1 MSSMKLLIP
10 TAGPVPAREN
20 AEYISK
26 LACSLEA
33 ELVVLHIIKDNNQEA
48 GKEAFKIFENQCNKE
63 NIKIKTIIENGEV
76 IPSISKVAEAED
88 VELIV
93 MGTSAGSLVAKWLA
107 TDVSERSK
115 IPVVI
120 IPMGFESMEF
130 D

>member
-1 MSSMKLLIP
+1 MKLLVP

-33 ELVVLHIIKDNNQEA
+33 ELIVLHIVKDNKEEA

-63 NIKIKTIIENGEV
+63 NIKIKPIIEKGDV
-76 IPSISKVAEAED
+76 IPTISKVAEAED

-93 MGTSAGSLVAKWLA
+93 MGTSAGLMVAKWLA
-107 TDVSERSK
+107 TDVSDRSK

>member
-1 MSSMKLLIP
+1 MKLLVP

-33 ELVVLHIIKDNNQEA
+33 ELIVLHIVKDNKEEA

-63 NIKIKTIIENGEV
+63 NIKIKTIIEKGDV
-76 IPSISKVAEAED
+76 IPTISKVAEAED

-93 MGTSAGSLVAKWLA
+93 MGTSAGLMVAKWLA
-107 TDVSERSK
+107 TDVSDRSK